1 MATYTKSVH
10 KNDTSAVDLEKV
22 LIAIKNGQWERP
34 ISEIRTLKQ
43 EGREVEATK
52 MKQSLPAF
60 TVSAEYSGER
70 RVPNISRYLGYVNLD
85 YDKLDDPLGVKSVVA
100 SLPYT
105 YSAFI
110 SPSGNGVKVIV
121 KIDSDLGQHEDAF
134 KSVREY
140 YDTVVGIR
148 SDEKVKDV
156 LRLCFVSHDP
166 ELYLN
171 DSVHTYVLPIANG
184 GKSKPT
190 LEWLS
195 DFTSKVVQF
204 AEGSRNQFVHQLAC
218 NANRY
223 GIDKYD
229 LLQYCSTMASSGFG
243 EAEIRSTI
251 NGAYER
257 NLSEFN
263 SRAIFSGSETTT
275 ATTASTSF
283 TSSTTLF
290 EDTPYIPE
298 WIFEKLPEPFN
309 RVTSLFVGRERD
321 IVLMSML
328 STISGGLKIHGK
340 YGKERIRPNLYSLVM
355 AGAASGKGVLKYS
368 RHLVQPYHDELKAQ
382 SELEHREWRRKVSA
396 KKKKGGDGESGYV
409 EKPLQRV
416 FLLPGDTTTS
426 KLLEHLQGLE
436 GFGCIHETES
446 DSLGKTLKKE
456 HSNYSDVLRKAFHG
470 ESVSISRKEDS
481 RFTEIQEPK
490 FSLTISGTP
499 GQFAGIIKSIEDGLL
514 SRMMIYTFDRDGV
527 WKPTYIDN
535 DDNTLEKEIAAIGLE
550 VSAFFTAQVER
561 EVRITREQGGRR
573 DAFFSKHFPLLLK
586 EHGEEIASVVT
597 RLAVSS
603 HKIAMVLSAF
613 RSKETVITVDDRDF
627 DIGLAIATDVLLAHS
642 IAFLKPLIMRKTR
655 SEQQL
660 SDRLLKLCPGKFQT
674 KDLYSSF
681 EELDVSRRTGSDLL
695 KKLVSQG
702 LLIKNKR
709 GDYEKPT
716 E

>member
-1 MATYTKSVH
+1 MATYIKGVH
-10 KNDTSAVDLEKV
+10 HSDASAIDLDKV
-22 LIAIKNGQWERP
+22 LIAIKEGKWESP
-34 ISEIRTLKQ
+34 ISKIRTLKE
-43 EGREVEATK
+43 EGREDEASK
-52 MKQSLPAF
+52 LKLSLPAF
-60 TVSAEYSGER
+60 TVSAEYKGER
-70 RVPNISRYLGYVNLD
+70 RKLNISRYLGYVNLD
-85 YDKLDDPLGVKSVVA
+85 YDKLDDPNRVKSVVA
-100 SLPYT
+100 SLPFT

-121 KIDSDLGQHEDAF
+121 KIDSDLDQHEDAF

-171 DSVHTYVLPIANG
+171 DSVHTYMLPIANG

-229 LLQYCSTMASSGFG
+229 LLQYCSTMASTGFG
-243 EAEIRSTI
+243 EVEIRSTI

-257 NLSEFN
+257 NASEFN

-283 TSSTTLF
+283 SSSTTHV

-298 WIFEKLPEPFN
+298 WIFDMLPEPFKKI
-309 RVTSLFVGRERD
+309 TSLFGGRERD
-321 IVLMSML
+321 IVLMSVL
-328 STISGGLKIHGK
+328 STVSGALNVHGK
-340 YGKERIRPNLYSLVM
+340 YGKERIRPNLYTLVM
-355 AGAASGKGVLKYS
+355 ANAASGKGVLKYS
-368 RHLVQPYHDELKAQ
+368 RHLVQPYHDELKTQ
-382 SELEHREWRRKVSA
+382 SELEHREWQRKVSA
-396 KKKKGGDGESGYV
+396 KKKKGDNGESGYV

-416 FLLPGDTTTS
+416 YLLPGDTSTS
-426 KLLEHLQGLE
+426 KLLEHLQGLD

-446 DSLGKTLKKE
+446 DTIGKTLKKE

-470 ESVSISRKEDS
+470 ESVSISRREDS
-481 RFTEIQEPK
+481 RFTEIKEPK
-490 FSLTISGTP
+490 FSATISGTP
-499 GQFAGIIKSIEDGLL
+499 GQFAGIVKSIEDGLV
-514 SRMMIYTFDRDGV
+514 SRMMIYTFHRDAV
-527 WKPTYIDN
+527 WRSTFFE
-535 DDNTLEKEIAAIGLE
+535 DDENTLEREIASLSLE
-550 VSAFFTAQVER
+550 VSRFLSAQVER
-561 EVRITREQGGRR
+561 EVRITKEQGARR
-573 DAFFSKHFPLLLK
+573 DAFFSVHYPRLLK
-586 EHGEEIASVVT
+586 EHGEELASVVT

-603 HKIAMVLSAF
+603 HKIAMVLAAF
-613 RSKETVITVDDRDF
+613 RSNESVIIVDDRDF
-627 DIGLAIATDVLLAHS
+627 DIGLTIATEVLLPHS
-642 IAFLKPLIMRKTR
+642 IAFLKPLIMRKSR

-660 SDRLLKLCPGKFQT
+660 SDRLLNLCPEKFQT
-674 KDLYSSF
+674 RDLYGSF
-681 EELDVSRRTGSDLL
+681 EELNVSRRTGSELL
-695 KKLVSQG
+695 KKLVAQG

-709 GDYEKPT
+709 GDYERPT